1 MIQVLRNLS
10 AMLLVT
16 ICLITRAIAEEL
28 PDDAKKAWNE
38 VKGPAAAE
46 LFDWAKQRSLT
57 CIDGKGER
65 PCALIPITYQVRN
78 FQSSPAS
85 KPERVLFQVFYQA
98 DTGNVVT
105 YFTVLFEREKS
116 GRYAFRREIVNLA
129 GPIERVAFRQSSV
142 EITTATHRPE
152 DGRCC
157 PSGKTKWVVDFK
169 SGKSRYVSGNKL
181 PGTVEEEQRELAE
194 ASQENGKSIKLEGT
208 WSDIDSGDVE
218 IDFSKGE
225 LSLVDAGCKIKSRK
239 AGRKNNWNLKLDCVS
254 EIEPKYKQNARLQLV
269 GRNLR
274 LYFEND
280 RFIAELARRE

>member
-1 MIQVLRNLS
+1 MTQALRDLS
-10 AMLLVT
+10 AMLMVT
-16 ICLITRAIAEEL
+16 ICFITKAIAEEM
-28 PDDAKKAWNE
+28 PDDAKQAWNG
-38 VKGPAAAE
+38 VKVPGAAE
-46 LFDWAKQRSLT
+46 LFDWAKQQSLT

-85 KPERVLFQVFYQA
+85 KPDRVLFQVFYQA

-116 GRYAFRREIVNLA
+116 GSYAFRREIINLA
-129 GPIERVAFRQSSV
+129 GPIERVVFRQSSV
-142 EITTATHRPE
+142 EIVTATHRPE

-157 PSGKTKWVVDFK
+157 PSAETKWIADFET
-169 SGKSRYVSGNKL
+169 GNAHYVSGNKL
-181 PGTVEEEQRELAE
+181 PGTVEKEQRELLQ
-194 ASQENGKSIKLEGT
+194 ASQKTRQPLKLEGT

-239 AGRKNNWNLKLDCVS
+239 AT
-254 EIEPKYKQNARLQLV
+254 
-269 GRNLR
+269 
-274 LYFEND
+274 
-280 RFIAELARRE
+280 

>member
-1 MIQVLRNLS
+1 VIQVLRNLS

-16 ICLITRAIAEEL
+16 ICLIARAIAEEL
-28 PDDAKKAWNE
+28 PDDAKQAWNG
-38 VKGPAAAE
+38 VKGPGAAE

-65 PCALIPITYQVRN
+65 PCALVPITYQVRN
-78 FQSSPAS
+78 FASSPGS
-85 KPERVLFQVFYQA
+85 KPERVLFQVYYQA
-98 DTGNVVT
+98 DTGNAAT
-105 YFTVLFEREKS
+105 NFTVLFERRKS
-116 GRYAFRREIVNLA
+116 GKYSFKREITNLY
-129 GPIERVAFRQSSV
+129 GSIESLAFNPSSV
-142 EITTATHRPE
+142 EITTATHRAE

-157 PSGKTKWVVDFK
+157 PSGKTKWIADFK
-169 SGKSRYVSGNKL
+169 SGNARYASGNKL
-181 PGTVEEEQRELAE
+181 PGTVEEEQRELVE

-208 WSDIDSGDVE
+208 WSEIDLGDVE

-254 EIEPKYKQNARLQLV
+254 EIEPRYKQNARLQLV

>member
-16 ICLITRAIAEEL
+16 ICLIARAIAEEM
-28 PDDAKKAWNE
+28 PDDAKQAWNG
-38 VKGPAAAE
+38 VKGPGAAE
-46 LFDWAKQRSLT
+46 LFDWAKQQSLT

-65 PCALIPITYQVRN
+65 PCALVPITYQVRN
-78 FQSSPAS
+78 FPSSPGT

-98 DTGNVVT
+98 DTGNAVT
-105 YFTVLFEREKS
+105 YSAALFEREKS
-116 GRYAFRREIVNLA
+116 GSYAFRREIINLA

-157 PSGKTKWVVDFK
+157 PSGKTKWLADFK
-169 SGKSRYVSGNKL
+169 SGKARYASGNKS
-181 PGTVEEEQRELAE
+181 PGTVEEEQTELVR
-194 ASQENGKSIKLEGT
+194 ASQKAGKPLKLDGA
-208 WSDIDSGDVE
+208 WSDVDSGDVE

-225 LSLVDAGCKIKSRK
+225 LFLVDAGCKIKSRK
-239 AGRKNNWNLKLDCVS
+239 ASRKNVWNLKLECTS
-254 EIEPKYKQNARLQLV
+254 ETVPKYKQNARLELV

-274 LYFEND
+274 LYFEGSTS
-280 RFIAELARRE
+280 FTELARRE

>member
-16 ICLITRAIAEEL
+16 ICLIARAIAEEL
-28 PDDAKKAWNE
+28 PDDAKKAWNG

-46 LFDWAKQRSLT
+46 LFDWAKRQSLP
-57 CIDGKGER
+57 CIDSKAER
-65 PCALIPITYQVRN
+65 QCGLVPITYQVRN
-78 FQSSPAS
+78 FPSSPGT
-85 KPERVLFQVFYQA
+85 KPERVLFQVYYQA

-105 YFTVLFEREKS
+105 YSAVLFEREKS
-116 GRYAFRREIVNLA
+116 GSYTFRREIINLA

-142 EITTATHRPE
+142 EIVTATHRPE

-157 PSGKTKWVVDFK
+157 PSSKTKWVADFK
-169 SGKSRYVSGNKL
+169 SGNARYVSGNKL
-181 PGTVEEEQRELAE
+181 PGTVEKEQRELVQAR
-194 ASQENGKSIKLEGT
+194 QKTGQPVKLEGT
-208 WSDIDSGDVE
+208 WSDIDSSDVE

-239 AGRKNNWNLKLDCVS
+239 ASRKNVWNLKLECTS
-254 EIEPKYKQNARLQLV
+254 ETVPKYKQNARLELV

-274 LYFEND
+274 LYFEGSTS
-280 RFIAELARRE
+280 FTELARRE